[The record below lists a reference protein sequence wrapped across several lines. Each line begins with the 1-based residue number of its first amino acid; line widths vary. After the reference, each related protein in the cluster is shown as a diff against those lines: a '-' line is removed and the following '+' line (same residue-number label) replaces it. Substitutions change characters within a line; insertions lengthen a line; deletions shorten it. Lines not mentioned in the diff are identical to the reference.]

1 MPVLDVTINPGDTV
15 QQAQS
20 IKQAVN
26 GMADAAIKFDQ
37 ASGRLRDSRGRFV
50 ALAGNAKSAQTA
62 VGGMAQGSAQAIA
75 GMTQKTAAFGSA
87 LSGVKRSAVS
97 SGQSVQSS
105 IAGMTQKTNQFQS
118 ALSSLKKMMATV
130 FTVYAIKKVAQSFLD
145 TATEMENYRVRLRAV
160 IKDQSEADGVFERMV
175 NWAAEAPITTA
186 EAIGAFVQMKA
197 AAVANAEEATLAV
210 ANLASVMNRDMR
222 DVAASMISGET
233 EALRRLGVIVQR
245 NGKEAVVQSG
255 QFRRVVKDDMAAI
268 RAAIIEITQLN
279 YPNALAM
286 RADTFSGVT
295 ETILG
300 QLELIRMKVM
310 GTADSNGPFA
320 ALLNMLK
327 RVRDGF
333 TEWMKTS
340 EYTDF
345 VRKVQSS
352 AVNAINSLG
361 ELGTGL
367 ADLFKLAAANVDS
380 VLVALKTLVAYAM
393 SKSVLAAVGVFGT
406 ILSPVGAAAVATS
419 LGAAYKVYTD
429 AAEEAEE
436 QNKQMSLNLQLLDEY
451 KKEAV
456 TLQTQIMAAVKSGDA
471 ALESIL
477 RSRLSMMYSLIEKFS
492 GLTGGTVINNSGT
505 SGNTPPTDGQDLK
518 TKGKSA
524 AELLV
529 ENIQAKIKYLF
540 ADGKAF
546 LPILDAWAARLK
558 PLSKDW
564 QAIADLQ
571 RDIRSDAARKVA
583 DETAVAIK
591 ANEVATAY
599 AAQVMEAKKVGTE
612 LERQQVMLD
621 HQKGYMD
628 DAAWG
633 NTQGLLDNNEYL
645 GMMVK
650 NLADL
655 KGQLAALGVDPNNW
669 RNWPPQIRAA
679 FEALQQF
686 ASKLAGT
693 SMDAL
698 NAQFENGSISAE
710 QYRAG
715 LEGLKTQF
723 AGFPM
728 VVGDIDLKLKGFD
741 TSIGLTIQNLAIL
754 ARQAETALK
763 DKLASVPDELSGAFA
778 GAIAYSNDLGE
789 ALQQLARD
797 IAFAFL
803 KAVLLKSIFSFL
815 GIKTAAAS
823 SPVTIPGL
831 ATSTASLSRASSSA
845 PSTGATP
852 ATNRGNGN
860 GDTYNITMQVQAIDT
875 QSFQKAL
882 ESQKATI
889 SSVVVQN
896 IRSNGAVRKAIQG
909 A

>member
-1 MPVLDVTINPGDTV
+1 MPILDVIIDPTKAISGGKDV
-15 QQAQS
+15 E
-20 IKQAVN
+20 KAVH
-26 GMADAAIKFDQ
+26 
-37 ASGRLRDSRGRFV
+37 
-50 ALAGNAKSAQTA
+50 
-62 VGGMAQGSAQAIA
+62 
-75 GMTQKTAAFGSA
+75 
-87 LSGVKRSAVS
+87 
-97 SGQSVQSS
+97 
-105 IAGMTQKTNQFQS
+105 GMTQKTNQFQS
-118 ALSSLKKMMATV
+118 ALSGLKKMMATV
-130 FTVYAIKKVAQSFLD
+130 FTAYAIKNVAQSFLD

-160 IKDQSEADGVFERMV
+160 IKDQSEADKVFGKMV
-175 NWAAEAPITTA
+175 TWAAEAPITTA

-367 ADLFKLAAANVDS
+367 ADLFKLAAANIDK
-380 VLVALKTLVAYAM
+380 VLVALKALVAYAM

-492 GLTGGTVINNSGT
+492 GLTGGTVIGNVST
-505 SGNTPPTDGQDLK
+505 SGNTPPPDGQDLK

-529 ENIQAKIKYLF
+529 ENIQNKMKYLF

-546 LPILDAWAARLK
+546 LPILDAWAAKLK
-558 PLSKDW
+558 PLSQDW
-564 QAIADLQ
+564 RAIVDLQ
-571 RDIRSDAARKVA
+571 RDINNESARKVA

-599 AAQVMEAKKVGTE
+599 AAQFEASKSVGTE

-621 HQKGYMD
+621 AAKDYMD
-628 DAAWG
+628 SAAWG
-633 NTQGLLDNNEYL
+633 NAQGLIPDKQYLQSLIDEFNRLKSALNPALDASNF
-645 GMMVK
+645 
-650 NLADL
+650 
-655 KGQLAALGVDPNNW
+655 
-669 RNWPPQIRAA
+669 RNWTPEMKSLYESIISVQKA
-679 FEALQQF
+679 F
-686 ASKLAGT
+686 ASLSLDMLKSQFDAGH
-693 SMDAL
+693 
-698 NAQFENGSISAE
+698 ISLE
-710 QYRAG
+710 QYRQG
-715 LEGLKTQF
+715 LEGVKNQF
-723 AGFPM
+723 AQYPA
-728 VVGDIDLKLKGFD
+728 VVAQIE
-741 TSIGLTIQNLAIL
+741 LAIKGL
-754 ARQAETALK
+754 DNSISLSQKTLQTFVNEAETALK

-889 SSVVVQN
+889 ASVVVSN
-896 IRSNGAVRKAIQG
+896 IRQNGTVRKAIQG

>member
-1 MPVLDVTINPGDTV
+1 MPILDVIIDPTKAISGGKDV
-15 QQAQS
+15 E
-20 IKQAVN
+20 KAVH
-26 GMADAAIKFDQ
+26 
-37 ASGRLRDSRGRFV
+37 
-50 ALAGNAKSAQTA
+50 
-62 VGGMAQGSAQAIA
+62 
-75 GMTQKTAAFGSA
+75 
-87 LSGVKRSAVS
+87 
-97 SGQSVQSS
+97 
-105 IAGMTQKTNQFQS
+105 GMTQKTNQFQS
-118 ALSSLKKMMATV
+118 ALSGLKKMMATV
-130 FTVYAIKKVAQSFLD
+130 FTAYAIKNVAQSFLD

-160 IKDQSEADGVFERMV
+160 IKDQSEADKVFGKMV
-175 NWAAEAPITTA
+175 TWAAEAPITTA

-197 AAVANAEEATLAV
+197 AAVSNAEEATLAV

-233 EALRRLGVIVQR
+233 EALRRLGVIVRR
-245 NGKEAVVQSG
+245 NGKEAVIQSG

-327 RVRDGF
+327 RVRDEF
-333 TEWMKTS
+333 TKWMGSNDYQT
-340 EYTDF
+340 F
-345 VRKVQSS
+345 IQKVQK
-352 AVNAINSLG
+352 AAIDALKSIESLG
-361 ELGTGL
+361 NTIGSV
-367 ADLFKLAAANVDS
+367 FRVAAENVDKVVS
-380 VLVALKTLVAYAM
+380 GLKALVAYKITGAFAALFGISNPVALGITATGAALVYLADQYPVADDAL
-393 SKSVLAAVGVFGT
+393 SKAASKMKSLEEESKALQTELRNALNLGNVSYAEKIASELSGVQSRMAALRTETAALKEEALALSVAAQLAAYDT
-406 ILSPVGAAAVATS
+406 AAVFRQSGSNITGYSKPSELAPI
-419 LGAAYKVYTD
+419 
-429 AAEEAEE
+429 
-436 QNKQMSLNLQLLDEY
+436 
-451 KKEAV
+451 KK
-456 TLQTQIMAAVKSGDA
+456 S
-471 ALESIL
+471 S
-477 RSRLSMMYSLIEKFS
+477 
-492 GLTGGTVINNSGT
+492 N
-505 SGNTPPTDGQDLK
+505 
-518 TKGKSA
+518 KSA

-529 ENIQAKIKYLF
+529 ENIQAKMKYLF

-546 LPILDAWAARLK
+546 LPILDAWAAKLK
-558 PLSKDW
+558 PLSQDW
-564 QAIADLQ
+564 RTIVDLQ
-571 RDIRSDAARKVA
+571 REIKNDAARKVA
-583 DETAVAIK
+583 DETAIAIK

-599 AAQVMEAKKVGTE
+599 AAQFEASKGVGTE

-621 HQKGYMD
+621 AAKGYMD
-628 DAAWG
+628 NAAWG
-633 NTQGLLDNNEYL
+633 NAQGLLDNNEYL
-645 GMMVK
+645 EMMVK
-650 NLADL
+650 NLATL
-655 KGQLAALGVDPNNW
+655 KAGLAAIGVDPNNW
-669 RNWPPQIRAA
+669 RNWPPEIRAA
-679 FEALQQF
+679 YEALQQF

-698 NAQFENGSISAE
+698 NMQFEKGSITAD

-723 AGFPM
+723 SGFPM
-728 VVGDIDLKLKGFD
+728 VVSDIDLKIKGLD
-741 TSIGLTIQNLAIL
+741 NTIGLATKNLAL
-754 ARQAETALK
+754 FVREAETALK

-831 ATSTASLSRASSSA
+831 ATSTGALSRN
-845 PSTGATP
+845 ATP
-852 ATNRGNGN
+852 AMSSGASATAANRAGN
-860 GDTYNITMQVQAIDT
+860 GDIYNITMNVQAIDS
-875 QSFQKAL
+875 QSFQRAL

-889 SSVVVQN
+889 SSVIVSN

>member
-20 IKQAVN
+20 IKRAVN
-26 GMADAAIKFDQ
+26 GMADAAD
-37 ASGRLRDSRGRFV
+37 RLDKSTERLGDSRGRFA
-50 ALAGNAKSAQTA
+50 ALGGGAKSAGNAFED
-62 VGGMAQGSAQAIA
+62 MAHRSNNSFNS
-75 GMTQKTAAFGSA
+75 MTQSA
-87 LSGVKRSAVS
+87 DHFKSTLA
-97 SGQSVQSS
+97 
-105 IAGMTQKTNQFQS
+105 
-118 ALSSLKKMMATV
+118 SLKKMIATV
-130 FTVYAIKKVAQSFLD
+130 FTFYAAKKVAQSFLD

-175 NWAAEAPITTA
+175 NWAAEAPITTG

-197 AAVANAEEATLAV
+197 AAVSNAEEATLAV

-233 EALRRLGVIVQR
+233 EALRRLGVVVQR
-245 NGKEAVVQSG
+245 NGKEALVQSG
-255 QFRRVVKDDMAAI
+255 QFKRVVKDNMSEI

-279 YPNALAM
+279 YANALAM
-286 RADTFSGVT
+286 RANTFSGVT
-295 ETILG
+295 ETIIG

-333 TEWMKTS
+333 TEWMETS

-345 VRKVQSS
+345 VQKVQSS
-352 AVNAINSLG
+352 VVNAINSLG
-361 ELGTGL
+361 VLGTGL
-367 ADLFKLAAANVDS
+367 ADLFKLAAANIDN

-456 TLQTQIMAAVKSGDA
+456 TLQTQIMAAVKSGDT
-471 ALESIL
+471 ALESYL
-477 RSRLSMMYSLIEKFS
+477 RSKLGTLYSMIEKFS
-492 GLTGGTVINNSGT
+492 GLTGGTVISNSGA
-505 SGNTPPTDGQDLK
+505 SGNTPPPDGQDLK

-529 ENIQAKIKYLF
+529 ENIQAKMKYLF

-558 PLSKDW
+558 PLSQDW
-564 QAIADLQ
+564 RAIVDLQ
-571 RDIRSDAARKVA
+571 REIKNDAARKVA

-599 AAQVMEAKKVGTE
+599 AAQFEASKGVDTA
-612 LERQQVMLD
+612 LERQQTLLESI
-621 HQKGYMD
+621 QKTMSQEQ
-628 DAAWG
+628 WG
-633 NTQGLLDNNEYL
+633 NAQGLIPDKQYL
-645 GMMVK
+645 QSLIDEF
-650 NLADL
+650 NRL
-655 KGQLAALGVDPNNW
+655 KAALNPALDASDF
-669 RNWPPQIRAA
+669 RNWTPEMKSLYESIISVQKA
-679 FEALQQF
+679 F
-686 ASKLAGT
+686 ASLSLDMLKSQFDAGH
-693 SMDAL
+693 
-698 NAQFENGSISAE
+698 ISLE
-710 QYRAG
+710 QYRQG
-715 LEGLKTQF
+715 LEGVKNQF
-723 AGFPM
+723 AQYPA
-728 VVGDIDLKLKGFD
+728 VVAQIE
-741 TSIGLTIQNLAIL
+741 LAIKGL
-754 ARQAETALK
+754 DNSISLSQKTLQTFVNEAESALS
-763 DKLASVPDELSGAFA
+763 DKLASVPDELAGAFA

-797 IAFAFL
+797 IAYVFL
-803 KAVLLKSIFSFL
+803 KAVLLKSIFGFL
-815 GIKTAAAS
+815 GIGGS
-823 SPVTIPGL
+823 SVGSGL
-831 ATSTASLSRASSSA
+831 SSGVSNVWGSGGSTGALSRGLSA
-845 PSTGATP
+845 PSSGAS
-852 ATNRGNGN
+852 ATAANRAGN
-860 GDTYNITMQVQAIDT
+860 DIYNITMNVNAIDS